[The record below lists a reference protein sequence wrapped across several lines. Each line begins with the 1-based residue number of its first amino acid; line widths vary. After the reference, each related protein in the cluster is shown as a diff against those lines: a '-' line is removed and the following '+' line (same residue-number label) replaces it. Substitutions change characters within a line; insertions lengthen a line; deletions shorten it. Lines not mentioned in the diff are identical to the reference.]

1 MNASNLS
8 AGKVTFEER
17 QRNLSFLR
25 VLYTLFAVTLLVAV
39 IWTSFA
45 LSFFDNFGLGIQ
57 TYWQVAIATGVI
69 CLLCI
74 LLATFVPFAQR
85 IPVSIAIYVV
95 FTLCF
100 MHFASWLSL
109 VDPSRLVYYA
119 LWLLLAIGTAYAIYA
134 WSTSTYMNTLISI
147 LITGV
152 ACLLVFVGFLIFS
165 DVSFLGL
172 LLVLLAVLIYGCY
185 LNYDIRKVVRGGIHD
200 YTREDPWSGTVRIW
214 VESLFVF
221 CRFIEL
227 LGRSCCK

>member
-25 VLYTLFAVTLLVAV
+25 ILYTLFAITLLVAV

-45 LSFFDNFGLGIQ
+45 LSYFDNFGFGILK
-57 TYWQVAIATGVI
+57 YWQVAIATGVI

-85 IPVSIAIYVV
+85 IPVSIAIYVI

-100 MHFASWLSL
+100 MHFASWLCL
-109 VDPSRLVYYA
+109 VDRSRLVYYA
-119 LWLLLAIGTAYAIYA
+119 LWLLLAIGVAYAIYA

-165 DVSFLGL
+165 EVSFLGL

-185 LNYDIRKVVRGGIHD
+185 LNYDIRKVVRGGIQE
-200 YTREDPWSGTVRIW
+200 YSREDPWSGAVRIW

-221 CRFIEL
+221 CRFNEQ

>member
-1 MNASNLS
+1 M
-8 AGKVTFEER
+8 
-17 QRNLSFLR
+17 
-25 VLYTLFAVTLLVAV
+25 LYTLFAITVLVAV

-45 LSFFDNFGLGIQ
+45 LSYYEGFGAGIQ
-57 TYWQVAIATGVI
+57 KYWQVAIATGVI

-85 IPVSIAIYVV
+85 IPISIVIYLI

-100 MHFASWLSL
+100 MHFVSWLALIDS
-109 VDPSRLVYYA
+109 SRLVYYA
-119 LWLLLAIGTAYAIYA
+119 LWLLLAVGIAYAIYA

-165 DVSFLGL
+165 EVSFLGL

-185 LNYDIRKVVRGGIHD
+185 LNYDIRKVVRGGIHE
-200 YTREDPWSGTVRIW
+200 YTREDPWSGAVRIW
-214 VESLFVF
+214 IESLFVF

>member
-1 MNASNLS
+1 MNASSLS

-17 QRNLSFLR
+17 QRSLGFLR

-39 IWTSFA
+39 VWTSFA
-45 LSFFDNFGLGIQ
+45 LGCFDDFGLGVQ
-57 TYWQVAIATGVI
+57 TYWQVAIATGVV
-69 CLLCI
+69 CLLCV
-74 LLATFVPFAQR
+74 LLAAFVPFAQR
-85 IPVSIAIYVV
+85 IPVSIVVYVV

-119 LWLLLAIGTAYAIYA
+119 LWLLLAVGTAYAVYA
-134 WSTSTYMNTLISI
+134 WAAATHMNALLSI
-147 LITGV
+147 LVTGV
-152 ACLLVFVGFLIFS
+152 ACLLVFAGFLVFS

-172 LLVLLAVLIYGCY
+172 LLVLLAVLVYGCY
-185 LNYDIRKVVRGGIHD
+185 LNYDIRKVVRGGVHD
-200 YTREDPWSGTVRIW
+200 FAREDPWSGAVRIW

-221 CRFIEL
+221 CRFVEL